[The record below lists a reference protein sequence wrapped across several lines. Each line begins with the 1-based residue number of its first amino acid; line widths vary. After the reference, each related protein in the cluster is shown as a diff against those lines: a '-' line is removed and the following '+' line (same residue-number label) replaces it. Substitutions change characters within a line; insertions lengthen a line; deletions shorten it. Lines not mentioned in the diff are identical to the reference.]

1 MKLNKNI
8 PTILFVLL
16 LLASTSH
23 AQVNR
28 SGLKNNHSKTGKS
41 VAVIRH
47 GITGQ
52 VSYDIG
58 GAIFIGA
65 GYNASQYFGIG
76 NRFMQQSVLYQIGI
90 QPSKF
95 GNDELESPFI
105 HSVLGTFH
113 CSYLGTTDL
122 SPLIYGV
129 VVQFATAKDKY
140 VLQDVRDRHTRKGEY
155 MSNIY
160 LRPELGIAYPFR
172 YSSKTKEKVPVTF
185 SLTYG
190 YNFNLFMRRKDD
202 VRGKNPDDKIPWTA
216 SDHHMIT
223 LRFNFNLAH
232 YREFQ

>member
-8 PTILFVLL
+8 AAILFVLL
-16 LLASTSH
+16 LFSSTLQ

-28 SGLKNNHSKTGKS
+28 SGLRNNHSKTGKS

-47 GITGQ
+47 GITAQ
-52 VSYDIG
+52 ITYDVG
-58 GAIFIGA
+58 GVPFA
-65 GYNASQYFGIG
+65 GVGFNTSQYFGIG

-90 QPSKF
+90 QPNKF
-95 GNDELESPFI
+95 GKDGLEDPFV

-122 SPLIYGV
+122 SPLLYGIV
-129 VVQFATAKDKY
+129 LQFATAKDKY
-140 VLQDVRDRHTRKGEY
+140 VLQDVRDRHTHKGEY

-172 YSSKTKEKVPVTF
+172 YSSKTKEKLPVTF

-190 YNFNLFMRRKDD
+190 YNFKLFMRRKDD
-202 VRGKNPDDKIPWTA
+202 VRGKNPEDEIPWTA